1 MKSLLLRVLSA
12 ITLTATSVLVTIKAP
27 DLHHKYLRNEAGP
40 ASVMLLGK
48 QGGGSGFH
56 VEAPS
61 GKTYILT
68 NAHVC
73 GLAVKGR
80 IKVVSAAK
88 NITTTR
94 KVLQVYDSH
103 DLCLVEPIE
112 GIDGLEVATS
122 SNISDTI
129 YVAGNPRLVPFSI
142 NKGEVID
149 RKIIEIVD
157 SVNISGDEC
166 DGKYIQLDGFAAMM
180 YGFDSVCL
188 KERDSIEANV
198 ISYAGNSGSAVV
210 NGYGNVVAVLF
221 AGDTSMP
228 TDAYLVPLD
237 FIQDFLRNK

>member
-1 MKSLLLRVLSA
+1 MKLLFRLLSGLA
-12 ITLTATSVLVTIKAP
+12 LTATSVLVTIKAP

-48 QGGGSGFH
+48 RGGGSGFH

-73 GLAVKGR
+73 GLAVNGK

-94 KVLQVYDSH
+94 KVIQVYDSH
-103 DLCLVEPIE
+103 DLCLVEPID
-112 GIDGLEVATS
+112 GIDGLEVANNS
-122 SNISDTI
+122 DVSDTI

-142 NKGEVID
+142 NKGEVIG
-149 RKIIEIVD
+149 RRIIEILD
-157 SVNISGDEC
+157 AVNITREEC
-166 DGKYIQLDGFAAMM
+166 DGRYIQLDGFAAMI

-198 ISYAGNSGSAVV
+198 ISYPGNSGSAVV

-221 AGDTSMP
+221 AGDNDMP

-237 FIQDFLRNK
+237 FIQDFLRNR